1 MPDFELKVGLELE
14 EDGLEGEE
22 EEEEERPTGFRIK
35 SFQNFIRKKVFFLER
50 MKFKILKSKKS
61 LK

>member
-14 EDGLEGEE
+14 EDGLE

-35 SFQNFIRKKVFFLER
+35 SFQNFIRKKVFFSER
-50 MKFKILKSKKS
+50 MKF
-61 LK
+61 

>member
-35 SFQNFIRKKVFFLER
+35 SFQNFIRKKVFFSER
-50 MKFKILKSKKS
+50 MKF
-61 LK
+61 